1 MTVQTESGKQ
11 IDKLRRKEEKRNR
24 RGVEHAGDGDLSTLD
39 MSSLL
44 QASQRKNLFD
54 DMIGSG
60 DRSQSIAVTALP
72 EGTVK
77 KHFKGYE
84 EVIIPPKPTAPMNP
98 GERLVYL
105 FCSI

>member
-84 EVIIPPKPTAPMNP
+84 EVIIPPKPTAPMKP